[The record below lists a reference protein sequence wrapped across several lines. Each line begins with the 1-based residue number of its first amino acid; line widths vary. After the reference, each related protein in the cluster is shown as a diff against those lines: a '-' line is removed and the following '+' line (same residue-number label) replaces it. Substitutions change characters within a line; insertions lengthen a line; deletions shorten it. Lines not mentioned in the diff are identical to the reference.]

1 VKKPATK
8 RPPKPVAT
16 STDKLLN
23 FDRNLFAMRE
33 PSPSREPSE
42 PSKPRGGGQR
52 ISISGAGGDYFPD
65 VKVGKNTYLNVLRY
79 PEIGYFV
86 RLKRQFRMTFNPVP
100 SLSDYFRTT
109 QVAQGSVEVV
119 LAVCVGRS
127 GNLSELF
134 VMRSS
139 GIGSYDH
146 EAMRTVRASA
156 PFAAPPDKFTADDGV
171 LRMMWT
177 FTVYL

>member
-1 VKKPATK
+1 MQNGIRPILTDSKAASAAIIIAALALAVGMAIGGFLKTYFREYVTGRIVVDLRTGIADNLLGLSMDFYDKKKTGEI
-8 RPPKPVAT
+8 
-16 STDKLLN
+16 L
-23 FDRNLFAMRE
+23 
-33 PSPSREPSE
+33 SRMT
-42 PSKPRGGGQR
+42 
-52 ISISGAGGDYFPD
+52 YD
-65 VKVGKNTYLNVLRY
+65 VK
-79 PEIGYFV
+79 
-86 RLKRQFRMTFNPVP
+86 
-100 SLSDYFRTT
+100 
-109 QVAQGSVEVV
+109 VAQGSVEVV